1 MASHH
6 QQCPANLRLK
16 RTGSLRLCGRKNYGG
31 GCDSVVIRTHGQN
44 YRIVCGRVKGYQYAS
59 TDGFHRFGAD
69 NNIDAP
75 YVDGVSVTYGMHP
88 RKHIWTYAAGLVQH
102 PQNGGL
108 IKSVSCPRV
117 GGTRP
122 PAFVGNNYF
131 CSSGNPTQTWHHTLY
146 DRKPL
151 WPYPSDTFC
160 VTLPETIKD
169 DLELRIC
176 TDQDKH
182 DENIL
187 IESFDFYV
195 K

>member
-16 RTGSLRLCGRKNYGG
+16 RTGSLRLCGRKDYG

-59 TDGFHRFGAD
+59 VDGFHRFGAD

-102 PQNGGL
+102 PHHGGL
-108 IKSVSCPRV
+108 KGVSCPRV
-117 GGTRP
+117 GGTPVHRHLLVTTTFAHLEIQP
-122 PAFVGNNYF
+122 KPGIIPSMIVNLYGLIHQIHFV
-131 CSSGNPTQTWHHTLY
+131 
-146 DRKPL
+146 
-151 WPYPSDTFC
+151 
-160 VTLPETIKD
+160 
-169 DLELRIC
+169 
-176 TDQDKH
+176 
-182 DENIL
+182 
-187 IESFDFYV
+187 
-195 K
+195 